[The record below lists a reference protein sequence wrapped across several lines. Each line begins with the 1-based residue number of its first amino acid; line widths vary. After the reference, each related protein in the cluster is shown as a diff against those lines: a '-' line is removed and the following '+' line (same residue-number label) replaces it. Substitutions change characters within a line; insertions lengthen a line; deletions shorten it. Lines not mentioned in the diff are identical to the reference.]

1 MSDLCLGKKISIP
14 YGEDLSAHFMITPQF
29 LFFTHE
35 DMTKH
40 FNQSFINYP
49 PHYIFTVV
57 KTLIIFIIFNILI
70 SFILDLLGTLNHVST
85 RPEIELSE
93 EFFSHFDHSEALFSV
108 KIFEPSDKPF
118 V

>member
-57 KTLIIFIIFNILI
+57 KTL